1 MAFNWFRKSDAEAK
15 TESESS
21 KSSRLSNSTFA
32 RALKQALGAR
42 VDDST
47 WENLEEVLLM
57 ADVGLDVT
65 NTLIVNTKKHRPL
78 TSDEVMSALRA
89 EMLAV
94 LDSDLNRELDL
105 SAKPS
110 VILLVGVNGT
120 GKTTSTG
127 KLAYKFA
134 GEGLKVVLGAAD
146 TFRAA
151 AADQLATWA
160 ERVGAALVRGPEQGD
175 PAAVA
180 FDAVSQGVDS
190 GADVVLIDTAGR
202 LHTKSGL
209 MDELSKVRRVV
220 ERKAEVSEV
229 LLVLD
234 ATTGQNGLL
243 QAKVFAEAV
252 NLTGIVLTKLD
263 GSAKGG
269 IVFAVQ
275 RALGVPVKFVGLGE
289 TAEDLIPFVPLDFV
303 NAIIEE
309 S

>member
-1 MAFNWFRKSDAEAK
+1 MAFNWFRKSDEETKTDEATPK
-15 TESESS
+15 TN
-21 KSSRLSNSTFA
+21 RLSNSGFA
-32 RALKQALGAR
+32 RALKQALGAG
-42 VDDST
+42 VSDET
-47 WENLEEVLLM
+47 WDNLEEVLLM
-57 ADVGLDVT
+57 ADVGLEVT
-65 NTLIVNTKKHRPL
+65 NDLIANTKKHRPL
-78 TSDEVMSALRA
+78 STDEVMVALKQ

-94 LDSDLNRELDL
+94 LDSDADRDLKLD
-105 SAKPS
+105 SKPA
-110 VILLVGVNGT
+110 VILMVGVNGT

-127 KLAYKFA
+127 KLAYKFVA
-134 GEGLKVVLGAAD
+134 EGRSVVMGAAD

-160 ERVGAALVRGPEQGD
+160 DRTGAELVRGVEQGD

-180 FDAVSQGVDS
+180 FDAVARAVDV

-269 IVFAVQ
+269 IIFAVQ

-289 TAEDLIPFVPLDFV
+289 AAEDLIPFSPLDFV
-303 NAIIEE
+303 DAIAE